1 MNLLLAAR
9 PSGGTI
15 LKWVGDSSDLRGSLR
30 GLIMT
35 AAAIIAP
42 SMLFAQSA
50 DFRGLIT
57 SIDHGTSTAEVNG
70 TVVHVNGAT
79 DFENQAG
86 GTVTFTYFQYGMNVR
101 VRGTTQGDSSV
112 LADRFDEKE
121 PGSGSTGGG
130 TDRFRGILESKDS
143 GTGDV
148 IVNGVTIHTT
158 PYTAYENLAGVPIIF
173 GDLPLGAIVK
183 VGSTPLA
190 DGTRLA
196 GEIEIEDDL
205 GGENLQFNLKFEGNI
220 TAIDYTNTTVTVGS
234 KFVLTDANTR
244 FEDVDSEPIPFTNF
258 AIGQYIEV
266 KANTQPDD
274 SILAVELEQKNP
286 ESAPTHNTALR
297 GKLEEINVGAG
308 TLVVAGTN
316 ISTNGS
322 TQVLDQFNASTTL
335 DTFSIGDPLE
345 IEGLLQ
351 PDSSILATKVKRE
364 NDTVGGGGGVVD
376 DVRVFGTIDSL
387 DSGTNSLVV
396 VGQTVT
402 TNGST
407 AFLSGAGAT
416 ITFGD
421 LTVGATTEVEGFLQQ
436 DGSVLATR
444 VQLEAVGRPR
454 AAVSVI
460 VYGPV
465 IAVNNPVNTIKIRNK
480 TIQVN
485 GGTVFRNAYGS
496 PITFGSI
503 ITGDY
508 IGVGGDGQVGNT
520 VLAVDARR
528 EDQFFA
534 FPPLAP
540 SSSVSTWEIYE

>member
-1 MNLLLAAR
+1 MNTLQKSFLPPIPRRFADSWRAGARSLVLA
-9 PSGGTI
+9 
-15 LKWVGDSSDLRGSLR
+15 
-30 GLIMT
+30 

-42 SMLFAQSA
+42 AMLSAQDA

-57 SIDHGTSTAEVNG
+57 AIDHGAGTAVVNG
-70 TVVHVNGAT
+70 TNVVTNGAT
-79 DFENQAG
+79 SFESDVS
-86 GTVTFTYFQYGMNVR
+86 GTVVFSYFQYGMNVR
-101 VRGTTQGDSSV
+101 VRGTTQGDQSV

-143 GTGDV
+143 GTGD
-148 IVNGVTIHTT
+148 ILVNGLTIHTT
-158 PYTAYENLAGVPIIF
+158 AYTAYENLDGVPITF
-173 GDLPLGAIVK
+173 TDLPVGAIVK

-196 GEIEIEDDL
+196 GEVEIEDDL
-205 GGENLQFNLKFEGNI
+205 GGENLAFNLKFEGTI
-220 TAIDYTNTTVTVGS
+220 SAINYANKTVTVGS

-244 FEDVDSEPIPFTNF
+244 FEDVDSEPILFTDF
-258 AIGQYIEV
+258 GVGQYIEV
-266 KANTQPDD
+266 KANTQQDG

-286 ESAPTHNTALR
+286 EPTPTHNTALR
-297 GKLEEINVGAG
+297 GKLESLNVGGG
-308 TLVVAGTN
+308 TLVVAGTT
-316 ISTNGS
+316 ITTNGS
-322 TQVLDQFNASTTL
+322 TQILDQFNAATTL
-335 DTFSIGDPLE
+335 DSFNIGDLLE
-345 IEGLLQ
+345 VEGFLE
-351 PDSSILATKVKRE
+351 SNSTVLATKVKRE
-364 NDTVGGGGGVVD
+364 NDTFGGGGGFVD
-376 DVRVFGTIDSL
+376 DVRVFGPIDSL

-402 TNGST
+402 TDGST

-444 VQLEAVGRPR
+444 VQLEAAGRPR

-480 TIQVN
+480 TINVN
-485 GGTVFRNAYGS
+485 GSTTFRNAYGT
-496 PITFGSI
+496 PITFSSI
-503 ITGDY
+503 VTGDY
-508 IGVGGDGQVGNT
+508 IGVGGNGQPGNT
-520 VLAVDARR
+520 VLAVEARR

-540 SSSVSTWEIYE
+540 PASVSTWEIYE